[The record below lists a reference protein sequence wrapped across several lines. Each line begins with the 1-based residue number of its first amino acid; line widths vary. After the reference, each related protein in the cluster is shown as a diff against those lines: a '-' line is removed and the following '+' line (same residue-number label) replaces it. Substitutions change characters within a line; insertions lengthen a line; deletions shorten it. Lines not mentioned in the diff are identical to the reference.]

1 MSRTTNTGNRRIYL
15 AGAGMGM
22 GDTVTTEVSRLI
34 QESSC
39 LIGAARLVK
48 PYLDLGKEIVA
59 AYKPEDIRNYI
70 DSHEELEQITVLLS
84 GDSGFY
90 SGAKNLLAAL
100 AGFDVTVLPGISSV
114 SYFAA
119 KIQQSWEDAA
129 LLSMHGISQNFIDT
143 VVHRKKTFVLFG
155 SREQAEEVCEKLRY
169 YGLSHLIFHIG
180 KNLSG
185 PEETVV
191 SRKASELTPED
202 LEGLCIACVVNEK
215 PKERHFHLRD
225 EEFLRGEV
233 PMTKEEIRLISIGKL
248 GLSKNDVV
256 YDVGAGTGSVSVE
269 MALQIPG
276 GRVFA
281 VEKNPEGIGLIRA
294 NKKKFCA
301 DNLKVVEGT
310 APEVLSELP
319 KPTHV
324 FIGGSSGNLREIV
337 DCVRRKNPEVKIV
350 MNLITLENLSTVC
363 QMAQEGILKEEH
375 LEITQIAASRSRKLG
390 AYHGMTGLNP
400 IYIVTC

>member
-1 MSRTTNTGNRRIYL
+1 
-15 AGAGMGM
+15 
-22 GDTVTTEVSRLI
+22 
-34 QESSC
+34 
-39 LIGAARLVK
+39 
-48 PYLDLGKEIVA
+48 
-59 AYKPEDIRNYI
+59 
-70 DSHEELEQITVLLS
+70 
-84 GDSGFY
+84 
-90 SGAKNLLAAL
+90 
-100 AGFDVTVLPGISSV
+100 
-114 SYFAA
+114 
-119 KIQQSWEDAA
+119 
-129 LLSMHGISQNFIDT
+129 
-143 VVHRKKTFVLFG
+143 
-155 SREQAEEVCEKLRY
+155 
-169 YGLSHLIFHIG
+169 
-180 KNLSG
+180 
-185 PEETVV
+185 
-191 SRKASELTPED
+191 
-202 LEGLCIACVVNEK
+202 
-215 PKERHFHLRD
+215 
-225 EEFLRGEV
+225 
-233 PMTKEEIRLISIGKL
+233 MTKEEIRLVSIGKL

-281 VEKNPEGIGLIRA
+281 VEKNPEGVGLIRA
-294 NKKKFCA
+294 NKKKFYA

-310 APEVLSELP
+310 APEALSELP

-390 AYHGMTGLNP
+390 AYHMMTGLNP